1 MARTEAIA
9 AVLNRNPRLA
19 RTLGW
24 ALLGGVTGWLAFY
37 APVWVSSW
45 NLQIQPVG
53 EFMFAL
59 VIGLL
64 WFVIGLPYSGA
75 VGFMLWR
82 GNHANWGRA
91 AGFALLAAFWFF
103 FGVYAGEIATGWDL
117 RPFEYLDD
125 FVIYF
130 AGFLTASAWVTL
142 AGLLLLPALRS
153 RRAAAWMLGIG
164 AVFAVLVGAFAVVD
178 ASDVV
183 DALNYLLAAWGASQ
197 AAAISLALPPTRR
210 SAKQPER

>member
-1 MARTEAIA
+1 MARTAAIA

-19 RTLGW
+19 RALGW
-24 ALLGGVTGWLAFY
+24 ALLGGVTGWLVFY
-37 APVWVSSW
+37 ALADG
-45 NLQIQPVG
+45 LQGMPGVG
-53 EFMFAL
+53 WSIGPIDFHSHVLFA
-59 VIGLL
+59 GLL
-64 WFVIGLPYSGA
+64 FSGA
-75 VGFMLWR
+75 LGFLLWR
-82 GNHANWGRA
+82 GVHARGRRA
-91 AGFALLAAFWFF
+91 AGFALLAAFWLLL
-103 FGVYAGEIATGWDL
+103 GGEVSEIATGWDL

-125 FVIYF
+125 FVVYF

-178 ASDVV
+178 ASGPLG
-183 DALNYLLAAWGASQ
+183 ALQYLLAAWGASQ

-210 SAKQPER
+210 SAKQSER